1 LNGLKENVIIG
12 RKIPVGTGV
21 DSATALDTLDE
32 DIVEADILEDVEL
45 AA

>member
-1 LNGLKENVIIG
+1 MIIG

-21 DSATALDTLDE
+21 HSATALDTLEGDGE
-32 DIVEADILEDVEL
+32 VEADIAEAIEL